1 MASQNHSRLGS
12 WSRGRLAQAA
22 VGLGVASSVLATA
35 AVATA
40 APRVPAAQV
49 PAQASIARA
58 SAHTTNRPYSS
69 VTVGSKRV
77 RAGQRVT
84 ITGNAPRNARA
95 GKWITLQSDAFA
107 SKRTVDGIPAIR
119 TQVLVNG
126 RYSATATIRAGLKPT
141 DYAIMGTFD
150 GRPLDTAAWVTVR

>member
-22 VGLGVASSVLATA
+22 VGLGVAASVLATA

-58 SAHTTNRPYSS
+58 SAHTANRPYSS
-69 VTVGSKRV
+69 VTVSSK
-77 RAGQRVT
+77 
-84 ITGNAPRNARA
+84 
-95 GKWITLQSDAFA
+95 
-107 SKRTVDGIPAIR
+107 
-119 TQVLVNG
+119 
-126 RYSATATIRAGLKPT
+126 
-141 DYAIMGTFD
+141 
-150 GRPLDTAAWVTVR
+150 